1 MSATIADL
9 LIANKYEQEK
19 YLIEI
24 LANKL
29 GDPDHEVASKILYQL
44 KKLCKSWKRKR
55 EPQQFGDDLFD
66 VSSAETAEKEARYP
80 DGIRTFGDTPKYNR

>member
-44 KKLCKSWKRKR
+44 KKLCKS
-55 EPQQFGDDLFD
+55 
-66 VSSAETAEKEARYP
+66 
-80 DGIRTFGDTPKYNR
+80 